1 MNKQAWGVR
10 ASPYYEQRPSQAS
23 FDCERSAVI
32 LAANPNSLPIMH
44 GGRILIPHSRGR
56 WYNAVDRPPEILRG
70 LQNSSQFFFPC
81 FVFSP
86 TFNLSPFNIYYFYFF
101 LLFSFP
107 LSICILIYLTPFLVG
122 SRATGFWNLVV
133 KWAQILIDLTC
144 LFYFS
149 LAEKSQLHARE
160 YVHNFLVKIV
170 FRRYEYGD

>member
-107 LSICILIYLTPFLVG
+107 LSICILISDPLFWLAPD
-122 SRATGFWNLVV
+122 TGFWNPEV
-133 KWAQILIDLTC
+133 KSAQILIDLTC
-144 LFYFS
+144 LF
-149 LAEKSQLHARE
+149 
-160 YVHNFLVKIV
+160 
-170 FRRYEYGD
+170 